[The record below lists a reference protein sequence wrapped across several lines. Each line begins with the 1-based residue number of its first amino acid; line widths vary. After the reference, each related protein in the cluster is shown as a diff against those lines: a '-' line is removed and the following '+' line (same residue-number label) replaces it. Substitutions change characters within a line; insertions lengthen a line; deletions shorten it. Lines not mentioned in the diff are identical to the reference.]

1 MTNLIDELS
10 FVQVVTLEN
19 FRPEF
24 ETTTLDEVSSLVFV
38 HLVLVGDVNELRV
51 AESFGVGDVSEVRV
65 ASLAVLSD
73 SERIVDLSHPTWIQ
87 YHHQKGRIEREV
99 SSRCSP

>member
-1 MTNLIDELS
+1 LIDELS
-10 FVQVVTLEN
+10 LVQVISLKN
-19 FRPEF
+19 LGPEF

-38 HLVLVGDVNELRV
+38 HLVLVGDVDELRV

-73 SERIVDLSHPTWIQ
+73 GERIVDL
-87 YHHQKGRIEREV
+87 
-99 SSRCSP
+99 